1 MSLIQKEYF
10 RLEEVVRDLELSGS
24 DVIYLAENG
33 HFRLSTLVYGVL
45 IERGYIEDVGDGDWQ
60 SIPDSR
66 DWWTGLLDL
75 WERDAHQILKTGSA
89 EVSSFYAPDG
99 RYCHSSPSAP
109 AVRITP
115 HDLLVR
121 RSERQRL
128 EGLLGQQFG
137 TLLPQQQ
144 QTATSFT
151 HEPDYRIVQLGG
163 EIYSL
168 GPYQAGVVRI
178 LHQAALAGRPWCKG
192 VDILAEI
199 ECSTLRMSDLFKSKR
214 GWRKLIDSNARG
226 MYRLAVSAQ
235 R

>member
-10 RLEEVVRDLELSGS
+10 RLDEVVRDLGLTGS

-33 HFRLSTLVYGVL
+33 HFRLSILVYGL
-45 IERGYIEDVGDGDWQ
+45 SIERGWIEDLGDGDWHA
-60 SIPDSR
+60 IPDCYEQ
-66 DWWTGLLDL
+66 WTGLLDL
-75 WERDAHQILKTGSA
+75 WERDAHQILKTGRT
-89 EVSSFYAPDG
+89 EVSSFFALDG
-99 RYCHSSPSAP
+99 WYCRSSPSTP
-109 AVRITP
+109 AIHATP

-128 EGLLGQQFG
+128 EALLGQQSG
-137 TLLPQQQ
+137 TLLPHQQ
-144 QTATSFT
+144 QTASSFI

-168 GPYQAGVVRI
+168 GPFQAAVVRV

>member
-10 RLEEVVRDLELSGS
+10 RLEEVVRDLGLSGS

-33 HFRLSTLVYGVL
+33 RFRLSILVYGLL
-45 IERGYIEDVGDGDWQ
+45 IEKGWIEEVGDGDWQ
-60 SIPDSR
+60 SIPDSHDR
-66 DWWTGLLDL
+66 WTGLLDL
-75 WERDAHQILKTGSA
+75 WERDAHQVLKVGSA
-89 EVSSFYAPDG
+89 EVWSFYAPDG
-99 RYCHSSPSAP
+99 RYCRCSPSAP
-109 AVRITP
+109 GIRVKL

-121 RSERQRL
+121 RGERQRL
-128 EGLLGQQFG
+128 EGLLGQPSG
-137 TLLPQQQ
+137 TLLPQQDQ
-144 QTATSFT
+144 IATSFT

-163 EIYSL
+163 EIFSL

-178 LHQAALAGRPWCKG
+178 LHLATLAGRPWCKG